1 MLEEDSTSLDGIP
14 NIKAKGLVF
23 LSGKGKDKKGL
34 MLKEGIPVKDI
45 VSAFTIHYT
54 PENNTFS
61 NLEKRSLDVLEVSFE
76 PYGNGEDIGWW
87 YGFLCRQKE
96 VGVGLMPEYEMNGG
110 FVSIVFRRATEKT
123 MDEGVNRYVNGS
135 VNGLSESLKQLY
147 IVVCENQ
154 GLNTKQIAELLGRPV
169 TTVKKQLTTLRKK
182 ALVEHR
188 DSDKTGGYYPVGKK

>member
-1 MLEEDSTSLDGIP
+1 M
-14 NIKAKGLVF
+14 
-23 LSGKGKDKKGL
+23 
-34 MLKEGIPVKDI
+34 
-45 VSAFTIHYT
+45 
-54 PENNTFS
+54 PE
-61 NLEKRSLDVLEVSFE
+61 
-76 PYGNGEDIGWW
+76 
-87 YGFLCRQKE
+87 
-96 VGVGLMPEYEMNGG
+96 PEYEVNGG

-123 MDEGVNRYVNGS
+123 MDEGVNRYVNGPVSGSVNGPVNGS